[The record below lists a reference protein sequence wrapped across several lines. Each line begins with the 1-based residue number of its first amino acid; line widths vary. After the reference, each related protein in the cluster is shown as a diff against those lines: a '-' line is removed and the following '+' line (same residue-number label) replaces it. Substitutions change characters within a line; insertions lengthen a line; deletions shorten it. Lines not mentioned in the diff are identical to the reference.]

1 MPVEFELTG
10 EKVWQV
16 ACGRG
21 KWQDVDPTWAEPLFQ
36 ALRDGV
42 SELRLIGSYSKDGQN
57 VKAWYTIDLSDHR
70 WITQKKDD
78 SRKRHQM
85 RLAQLKRPR
94 AARGPAMY
102 N

>member
-36 ALRDGV
+36 ALLDGV
-42 SELRLIGSYSKDGQN
+42 SELRLTGSYSKDGQ
-57 VKAWYTIDLSDHR
+57 KAWYTIDLSDHR
-70 WITQKKDD
+70 RITLKKDD

-85 RLAQLKRPR
+85 RLAQLKRAR

>member
-1 MPVEFELTG
+1 MPDEFELTG

-21 KWQDVDPTWAEPLFQ
+21 KWQDG
-36 ALRDGV
+36 DGV
-42 SELRLIGSYSKDGQN
+42 TELRLMGSYSKDGQN

-85 RLAQLKRPR
+85 RVAQLKRPR
-94 AARGPAMY
+94 AARGPAMQT
-102 N
+102 

>member
-16 ACGRG
+16 ACGHG

-42 SELRLIGSYSKDGQN
+42 RTTRLSHSYQN
-57 VKAWYTIDLSDHR
+57 KFGEEVCSWYTIDCQH
-70 WITQKKDD
+70 TTT
-78 SRKRHQM
+78 M
-85 RLAQLKRPR
+85 
-94 AARGPAMY
+94 
-102 N
+102 